1 MQGKPQCNDAGTRKE
16 IITSIHFHS
25 FIKSWWLG
33 MQQFSF
39 IPAPFDRFNIYKE
52 IFTNIYKGMSFTL
65 RQIRI
70 NGN

>member
-1 MQGKPQCNDAGTRKE
+1 
-16 IITSIHFHS
+16 
-25 FIKSWWLG
+25 

-39 IPAPFDRFNIYKE
+39 NPAPLNGFDIYKG

-70 NGN
+70 NGNLPEGN